1 MKRVSTRNISGTDET
16 CQICGGCER
25 CQHYHELR
33 DEVNRLR
40 GMIRRMRKVMKT
52 LVYFTG
58 LTAQDDQGDKI
69 KHPQSIAA
77 RRTIKHAAK
86 VWEESEKCL

>member
-1 MKRVSTRNISGTDET
+1 MRVSTRNISGTDET
-16 CQICGGCER
+16 CQPCGGCQR

-33 DEVNRLR
+33 DEVTRLR
-40 GMIRRMRKVMKT
+40 RMIRRMRAVMKT

-58 LTAQDDQGDKI
+58 IVAHEDEGDELKL
-69 KHPQSIAA
+69 PSSVAA